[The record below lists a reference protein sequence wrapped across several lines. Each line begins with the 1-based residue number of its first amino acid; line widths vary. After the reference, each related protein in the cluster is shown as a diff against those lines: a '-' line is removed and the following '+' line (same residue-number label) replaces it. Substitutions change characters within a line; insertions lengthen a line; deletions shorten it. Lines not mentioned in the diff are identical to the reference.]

1 MLHRTRQ
8 QQPKIAARYRCVLVD
23 DIARGT
29 SVRRMTRS
37 IICTGSEHKRTPTSQ
52 RVPTLLP
59 RIYPPNAK
67 RAFGGK
73 SMKTRV
79 LNRKL
84 AKQDPE
90 GTFDSPLDIV
100 DERLFTRGEK
110 VATLNRWRQT
120 ALSASVSVDTHRLL
134 QLIDEA
140 KGRLGA

>member
-1 MLHRTRQ
+1 
-8 QQPKIAARYRCVLVD
+8 
-23 DIARGT
+23 
-29 SVRRMTRS
+29 
-37 IICTGSEHKRTPTSQ
+37 
-52 RVPTLLP
+52 
-59 RIYPPNAK
+59 
-67 RAFGGK
+67 
-73 SMKTRV
+73 MKTRV

-90 GTFDSPLDIV
+90 GAFASPIDIV
-100 DERLFTRGEK
+100 HERLFTRGEK